1 MHVFRAP
8 VGGLFRHV
16 EDLTRAQIARGHDVG
31 IFCDSSTGGPRG
43 EGILASLAPLLAL
56 GLSRRPM
63 RRNPHMTDLGA
74 IVSLMRLTRAIKP
87 DVVHAHGSKGG
98 VYGRLP
104 AFVGRHAAVR
114 AYTPHGG
121 SLNHQPG
128 TALHWVYMRIER
140 LLERATDILTFES
153 EFIADRYAAF
163 VGQPRSLYRVIWNG
177 LYPQEFEPVTPC
189 PDATCLVY
197 IGEFRAAKGLPT
209 LIDALCLLRG
219 RNRTVS
225 VTFIGSGPDEKELRS
240 RLEAEGLLDDASILP
255 PQAAREAMRHGR
267 VMVVPSRAESLP
279 YVILEAAAARIPLIA
294 TKVGGV
300 PEIFGP
306 FASKLLPHDDPEA
319 LAQAIEARLDAPA
332 RALADEAAALAGF
345 VRERFSVAAM
355 AEGVIG
361 AYHQAIA
368 ARQRSV
374 FKASG

>member
-1 MHVFRAP
+1 
-8 VGGLFRHV
+8 
-16 EDLTRAQIARGHDVG
+16 
-31 IFCDSSTGGPRG
+31 
-43 EGILASLAPLLAL
+43 
-56 GLSRRPM
+56 
-63 RRNPHMTDLGA
+63 
-74 IVSLMRLTRAIKP
+74 
-87 DVVHAHGSKGG
+87 
-98 VYGRLP
+98 
-104 AFVGRHAAVR
+104 
-114 AYTPHGG
+114 
-121 SLNHQPG
+121 
-128 TALHWVYMRIER
+128 
-140 LLERATDILTFES
+140 
-153 EFIADRYAAF
+153 
-163 VGQPRSLYRVIWNG
+163 
-177 LYPQEFEPVTPC
+177 
-189 PDATCLVY
+189 
-197 IGEFRAAKGLPT
+197 
-209 LIDALCLLRG
+209 
-219 RNRTVS
+219 

-240 RLEAEGLLDDASILP
+240 RLEAEGLLDGASILP

-332 RALADEAAALAGF
+332 RALADEATALAGF
-345 VRERFSVAAM
+345 VGERFSVAAM